1 MPIIQDV
8 LGLLAFALLMS
19 GQLTAVIAVHRMH
32 DVTARKI
39 AGARSGHS
47 ARASNASIAAVE
59 RRSQAI

>member
-8 LGLLAFALLMS
+8 LGQLAFALLIS

-32 DVTARKI
+32 DVTARKT
-39 AGARSGHS
+39 AVTRNGRS
-47 ARASNASIAAVE
+47 ARAANASVAAVE